1 MTQTHLDLRD
11 RRATFVALEREVF
24 DLLVIGGGIT
34 GAGIA
39 RDAAMRGLSV
49 CLVEARDFA
58 SGTSSRSSKMV
69 HGGLRYLIQG
79 HVGIVGEAATER
91 RTLRRIA
98 PHLATTLPM
107 VITAKGKASL
117 AKFRAGLWSYE
128 KLGNVVPEE
137 RHEAVSAKEL
147 RKREPHLITEDLAGA
162 VCYPEYLTD
171 DGRLTLANVRSAV
184 AAGAIVASYAAAT
197 KMLYEA
203 GAVCGAIVEGQ
214 LAGENLSAQVRAK
227 TVVNAAGPWV
237 DAIRK
242 LEDADAAPKLQLTK
256 GIHVVFSRDRFPVNS
271 SVVMTTPDKRS
282 IFTCPRGDY
291 VYIGTTDTFYPD
303 RDYWPRI
310 EAEDIDYLVD
320 VANQHFDIQPLSH
333 DDIVSVWSGVRP
345 LLGEEG
351 KSPSEISRKDE
362 IIEGTGGVLS
372 MAGGKLTA
380 YRLMAQKLV
389 DLCETKMGRT
399 PGSCSTAETVLPG
412 GDLDGTFAEC
422 QRRLEEQGLG
432 TSDAERLTRL
442 YGSEATE
449 ILASGGDLKAEV
461 QFAVQSEG
469 ALTLE
474 DYWVRRSGRAWFEV
488 NGGIDGLVPAAAIMA
503 ELLNWSSD
511 ERDRQVKACLAI
523 REQEMSAVRKSGLH
537 TQQTQTS

>member
-1 MTQTHLDLRD
+1 MTGTYLDLRD
-11 RRATFVALEREVF
+11 RRATFAALEQEVF

-39 RDAAMRGLSV
+39 RDAAMRGLTV
-49 CLVEARDFA
+49 CLVEARDFG

-69 HGGLRYLIQG
+69 HGGMRYLIQG
-79 HVGIVGEAATER
+79 DVGIVREAANER

-107 VITAKGKASL
+107 VVMAQGKASL
-117 AKFRAGLWSYE
+117 AKFRAGMWTYE
-128 KLGNVVPEE
+128 KLGKVDPAEK
-137 RHEAVSAKEL
+137 HEVLSAQEL
-147 RKREPHLITEDLAGA
+147 REREPHLITDGLAGA

-171 DGRLTLANVRSAV
+171 DARLTLANVRSA
-184 AAGAIVASYAAAT
+184 AGAGATVASYAAAT
-197 KMLYEA
+197 EMVHEA

-214 LAGENLSAQVRAK
+214 LAGETLSACVRAK
-227 TVVNAAGPWV
+227 TIVNAAGPWV
-237 DAIRK
+237 DAVRM
-242 LEDADAAPKLQLTK
+242 LEDGEAAPKLQLTK
-256 GIHVVFSRDRFPVNS
+256 GIHLVFRRDRFPVNN
-271 SVVMTTPDKRS
+271 SVVMTTPDNRS

-303 RDYWPRI
+303 RDYWPKI
-310 EAEDIDYLVD
+310 ETEDIDYLMD
-320 VANQHFDIQPLSH
+320 VTNRYFDVEPLSY
-333 DDIVSVWSGVRP
+333 DDIVAAWSGVRP

-389 DLCETKMGRT
+389 DMSETRLGRRPT
-399 PGSCSTAETVLPG
+399 SCSTGETILPG
-412 GDLDGTFAEC
+412 GNLDGTFTEF
-422 QRRLEEQGLG
+422 QRRLEEKGLCG
-432 TSDAERLTRL
+432 SDAERLTRL

-449 ILASGGDLKAEV
+449 ILASGGDLRAEV
-461 QFAVQSEG
+461 KFAVQCEG

-474 DYWVRRSGRAWFEV
+474 DYWVRRSSRAWFDV
-488 NGGIDGLVPAAAIMA
+488 NGGVDCLVPAAAVMA
-503 ELLNWSSD
+503 ELLNWSKD
-511 ERDRQVKACLAI
+511 ERERQISNCLAI
-523 REQEMSAVRKSGLH
+523 REHELSAVRKPEAH
-537 TQQTQTS
+537 AR

>member
-1 MTQTHLDLRD
+1 MTETHLDLRD
-11 RRATFVALEREVF
+11 RRATFTALEQEVF

-49 CLVEARDFA
+49 ALVEARDFA

-69 HGGLRYLIQG
+69 HGGMRYLIQG
-79 HVGIVGEAATER
+79 DVTVVREAATER

-107 VITAKGKASL
+107 VIMAKGKASL
-117 AKFRAGLWSYE
+117 AKFRAGLWTYE
-128 KLGNVVPEE
+128 KLGKVVPAE
-137 RHEAVSAKEL
+137 RHESLSAKEL
-147 RKREPHLITEDLAGA
+147 REREPHLITEGLAGA

-171 DGRLTLANVRSAV
+171 DARLTLANVRSAV
-184 AAGAIVASYAAAT
+184 AAGATIASYAAVT
-197 KMLYEA
+197 EMLVDA

-214 LAGENLSAQVRAK
+214 LAGESLSANVRAK
-227 TVVNAAGPWV
+227 TIVNAAGPWV

-242 LEDADAAPKLQLTK
+242 LEDDNAAPKLQLTK
-256 GIHVVFSRDRFPVNS
+256 GVHVVFNRDRFPVNS

-291 VYIGTTDTFYPD
+291 AYIGTTDTFYPD
-303 RDYWPRI
+303 RDYWPKI
-310 EAEDIDYLVD
+310 ETEDIDYLID
-320 VANQHFDIQPLSH
+320 VANRHFDIEPLSH
-333 DDIVSVWSGVRP
+333 DDIVSVWSGIRP

-351 KSPSEISRKDE
+351 KSPSEISRKDD

-389 DLCETKMGRT
+389 DMCETRLGRKT
-399 PGSCSTAETVLPG
+399 TMCSTAETVLPG
-412 GDLDGTFAEC
+412 GNLEGTFTEL
-422 QRRLEEQGLG
+422 QSRLEKKGLAAR
-432 TSDAERLTRL
+432 DAERLIRL
-442 YGSEATE
+442 YGSEATQ
-449 ILASGGDLKAEV
+449 ILSSGGDLKAEV
-461 QFAVQSEG
+461 EFAVLCEG

-474 DYWVRRSGRAWFEV
+474 DYWVRRSARARFDV
-488 NGGIDGLVPAAAIMA
+488 NGGVDCLIPAAAVMA
-503 ELLNWSSD
+503 KLLSWSAD
-511 ERDRQVKACLAI
+511 ESDRQVEACLAI
-523 REQEMSAVRKSGLH
+523 RKHEMSGVRKSELH
-537 TQQTQTS
+537 AQKA